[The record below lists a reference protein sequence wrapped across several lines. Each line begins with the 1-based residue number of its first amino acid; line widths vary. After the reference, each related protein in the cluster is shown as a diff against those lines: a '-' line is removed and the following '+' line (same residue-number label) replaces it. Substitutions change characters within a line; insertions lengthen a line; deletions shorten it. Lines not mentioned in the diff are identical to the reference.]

1 MSRILYPIIA
11 TALVTIAPFLLAF
24 EKGQNVVHG
33 LLCYSIFGLLL
44 LFVYVRESQAKSKK
58 VCLALIAVLV
68 AATSFLDLKNILSA
82 NHGNLSWYWII
93 PLMSTAIAIVLLKET
108 RKISLNG
115 ISFIMFVSMGV
126 NIVAAN
132 FFPSQPI
139 FEMPVL
145 RFMTSSFR
153 APSERIG
160 LTEDLKKHYNA
171 VDSAM
176 VSRLYVD
183 SSRNNVMILVESWGI
198 PIDTNIFNDEMK
210 MFEGSLNFAG
220 THSRIYSRTRGAER
234 EDLVDS
240 IIKNENGSRDSV
252 FIPAVLSNKGFK
264 SVFMFGGDSSIQH
277 RNRYIHRMGFD
288 EVVFTKEKSSDSV
301 MAIKIDSMLN
311 DSISKTFVAWT
322 TRDTQFPMG
331 DDAATVEK
339 IYFEKMFNTLKIVA
353 ELAKKHP
360 ETRFI
365 VQGDHEPIL
374 SPQEFRQKFYRR
386 WVPYVVLN

>member
-11 TALVTIAPFLLAF
+11 TALVTIAPFLLTF

-93 PLMSTAIAIVLLKET
+93 PLVSTAIAIVLLKET

-132 FFPSQPI
+132 FFPSQPV

-160 LTEDLKKHYNA
+160 LTEDLKKRYNA

-210 MFEGSLNFAG
+210 IFEGCLNFAG

-277 RNRYIHRMGFD
+277 RDRYIHRMGFD
-288 EVVFTKEKSSDSV
+288 EVVFTKEISSDSV
-301 MAIKIDSMLN
+301 IALKIDSMLK
-311 DSISKTFVAWT
+311 DSTSKTFVAWT

-386 WVPYVVLN
+386 WVPFVVLN

>member
-11 TALVTIAPFLLAF
+11 TALVTIAPFLLTF

-93 PLMSTAIAIVLLKET
+93 PLVSTAIAIVLLKET

-132 FFPSQPI
+132 FFPSQPV

-160 LTEDLKKHYNA
+160 LTEDLKKRYNA

-198 PIDTNIFNDEMK
+198 PIDTNFFNDEMK
-210 MFEGSLNFAG
+210 IFEGCLNFAG

-277 RNRYIHRMGFD
+277 RDRYIHRMGFD
-288 EVVFTKEKSSDSV
+288 EVVFTKEISSDSV
-301 MAIKIDSMLN
+301 IALKIDSMLK
-311 DSISKTFVAWT
+311 DSTSKTFVAWT

>member
-11 TALVTIAPFLLAF
+11 TALVTIAPFLLTF

-108 RKISLNG
+108 KKISLNG

-160 LTEDLKKHYNA
+160 LTEDLKKRYNA

-210 MFEGSLNFAG
+210 IFEGCLNFAG

-277 RNRYIHRMGFD
+277 RDRYIHRMGFD
-288 EVVFTKEKSSDSV
+288 EVVFTKEISSDSV
-301 MAIKIDSMLN
+301 IALKIDSMLK
-311 DSISKTFVAWT
+311 DSTSKTFVAWT